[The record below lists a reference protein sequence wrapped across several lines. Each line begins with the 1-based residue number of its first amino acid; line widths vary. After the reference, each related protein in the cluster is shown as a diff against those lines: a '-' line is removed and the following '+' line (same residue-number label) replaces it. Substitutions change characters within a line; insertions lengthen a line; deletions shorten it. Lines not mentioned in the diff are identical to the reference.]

1 MKKAASRETVVSRA
15 RQLAAAGGHLN
26 YATIGTELWNEGYF
40 QARIWLDDIV
50 LRGELKQ
57 LCDRAR
63 QAIVPFPGAA
73 ARDATTR
80 LVGYSATQ
88 GRGA

>member
-1 MKKAASRETVVSRA
+1 MKKTASRERVVSRA
-15 RQLAAAGGHLN
+15 RELAAAGRHLN
-26 YATIGTELWNEGYF
+26 YITIETELWNEGYF

-57 LCDRAR
+57 LCNQAR
-63 QAIVPFPGAA
+63 QAIEPLSGAA
-73 ARDATTR
+73 ARGVGR
-80 LVGYSATQ
+80 PVGYSATQ

>member
-1 MKKAASRETVVSRA
+1 MRQAASREEVVSRA
-15 RQLAAAGGHLN
+15 RELAAAGGHLN
-26 YATIGTELWNEGYF
+26 YITIGTELWNEGYF

-63 QAIVPFPGAA
+63 QAIEPFPGAA
-73 ARDATTR
+73 ARGAAR
-80 LVGYSATQ
+80 PVGYSAPQ
-88 GRGA
+88 SRGA

>member
-15 RQLAAAGGHLN
+15 RDLAAAGGHLN
-26 YATIGTELWNEGYF
+26 YTTIGTELWNEGYF

-63 QAIVPFPGAA
+63 QTIVPFPV
-73 ARDATTR
+73 
-80 LVGYSATQ
+80 LL
-88 GRGA
+88 RGAPLAR

>member
-1 MKKAASRETVVSRA
+1 MNKAASREQVVSRA
-15 RQLAAAGGHLN
+15 RELAAAGGHLN
-26 YATIGTELWNEGYF
+26 YITIGTELWNEGYF

-63 QAIVPFPGAA
+63 QASEPLRGAA
-73 ARDATTR
+73 ARGAGR
-80 LVGYSATQ
+80 LVGYSTT
-88 GRGA
+88 RGA